1 MVKLGRKQ
9 FLGWKA
15 ETTAGTAI
23 AIANANY
30 HLVEDVSFEFSGDE
44 HERVGN
50 LGSLDSMKGVTGS
63 IVATISFTTEFKGSG
78 ADGTPFPDLDLWKAS
93 GFECG
98 ESDYSGGSMIV
109 EQATPAEM
117 KTVSIRYFADGM
129 QYDMKGA
136 VGTCT
141 LTMESGSVGKTAW
154 TFTGMCD
161 GMPSDGTNPTPSY
174 NTTVPPVCQNTT
186 LTLDGGTAFGV
197 CSNLSFDFGNEI
209 ANRRDMT
216 QTFGYAIPTI
226 TRRMGTGSMTVE
238 IPTSAAYNWQTAWN
252 NKNKIDGSI
261 TVGAGGSNH
270 NTMAVTWDMALT
282 SSPAATDSDG
292 IMLYEIEFQLITN
305 DLVGDNTFAV
315 TYT

>member
-9 FLGWKA
+9 YLGWKA

-30 HLVEDVSFEFSGDE
+30 HLVEDVNVEFAGDE
-44 HERVGN
+44 HERTGN

-63 IVATISFTTEFKGSG
+63 VVATISFTTELKGSG
-78 ADGTPFPDLDLWKAS
+78 ADGSPFPDLDLWKAA

-98 ESDYSGGSMIV
+98 ESDYSGGSMVV
-109 EQATPAEM
+109 EQASPSEM

-129 QYDMKGA
+129 QWDFKGC
-136 VGTCT
+136 VGTFT
-141 LTMESGSVGKTAW
+141 LSCESGAIGKCNW

-174 NTTVPPVCQNTT
+174 NTTLPPVCQAAT

-197 CSNLSFDFGNEI
+197 CTKVDFDMGNEI
-209 ANRRDMT
+209 ANRRDMSE
-216 QTFGYAIPTI
+216 TFGYTVPQI
-226 TRRMGTGSMTVE
+226 TRRAGTGSMTVE
-238 IPTSAAYNWQTAWN
+238 VPTVSSYNWQTAWN
-252 NKNKIDGSI
+252 NKNKIDGAL

-270 NTMAVTWDMALT
+270 NTMAITWDMALN
-282 SSPAATDSDG
+282 SSPSISDSDG
-292 IMLYEIEFQLITN
+292 ILTYEIGFQLITDN
-305 DLVGDNTFAV
+305 LAGENTFAI